1 MGHYSINVG
10 GYYDVEDYLNHNPDL
25 DTLDDED
32 NIEIDIDSLE
42 EVETLLDDEE
52 E

>member
-1 MGHYSINVG
+1 M
-10 GYYDVEDYLNHNPDL
+10 GYYNVEDYLNHNPD
-25 DTLDDED
+25 ED
-32 NIEIDIDSLE
+32 NLEIDIDMDLE